1 MQNSLKALNE
11 SYDRLNNLYVKMKAE
26 NVDKDLGYKI
36 QLAETQDQ
44 FKVLKTENEKLKETN
59 RIQENLWKI
68 WLEKFEKE
76 KIENNSQQ
84 VATDKVLENVD
95 TEKNDE
101 EDDDIDIDAWFQ
113 QNKNRGFK
121 RVKADAVDNERN
133 TDKSTAV
140 KVDKETKKTIQ
151 KFCHNY
157 NNLGKCDT
165 KECKF
170 LHKQAPVCKFDGNC
184 NRKKYVQTLKSEC
197 SESEAI
203 P

>member
-76 KIENNSQQ
+76 K
-84 VATDKVLENVD
+84 
-95 TEKNDE
+95 
-101 EDDDIDIDAWFQ
+101 
-113 QNKNRGFK
+113 
-121 RVKADAVDNERN
+121 
-133 TDKSTAV
+133 
-140 KVDKETKKTIQ
+140 
-151 KFCHNY
+151 
-157 NNLGKCDT
+157 
-165 KECKF
+165 
-170 LHKQAPVCKFDGNC
+170 
-184 NRKKYVQTLKSEC
+184 
-197 SESEAI
+197 
-203 P
+203 